1 VSQDGDTS
9 SKHARTAKKLTASE
23 LQRLSEFR
31 FQMRR
36 FLHFSQQAAE
46 KVGLRAQQYQL
57 LLAIFGMPD
66 GTAPTIAAV
75 ADRLLLKHNSTVELV
90 DRTIEQGLLRRVN
103 DPIDQ
108 RRILL
113 RLTERGEHLLHSLA
127 AFHKDEINATGP
139 ELLRSLRMVLRGG
152 ASRARPRKA
161 ARSREGVLA

>member
-1 VSQDGDTS
+1 MSQNDETS
-9 SKHARTAKKLTASE
+9 SNHARAAKKLSASE

-57 LLAIFGMPD
+57 LLAVCGMPD

-103 DPIDQ
+103 DAVDQ
-108 RRILL
+108 RRIRL
-113 RLTERGEHLLHSLA
+113 RLTERGEQMLHSLA
-127 AFHKDEINATGP
+127 AFHKEEINATGP

-152 ASRARPRKA
+152 ESLAQPRKA
-161 ARSREGVLA
+161 ARSRDGAAV

>member
-1 VSQDGDTS
+1 VNPDGETS
-9 SKHARTAKKLTASE
+9 SKHPRAAKKLTASE

-46 KVGLRAQQYQL
+46 EVGLRAQQYQL
-57 LLAIFGMPD
+57 LLAVFGMPD

-90 DRTIEQGLLRRVN
+90 DRIIEQGLLRRVN
-103 DPIDQ
+103 DPVDQ

-113 RLTERGEHLLHSLA
+113 RLTERGEQLLHSLA
-127 AFHKDEINATGP
+127 AFHKEEINATGP

-152 ASRARPRKA
+152 ESPARPRGAGRSKQGA
-161 ARSREGVLA
+161 AV